1 MRVKPDIYR
10 VEINSRLSA
19 APHGAKRAVASV
31 LLLIVT
37 AATMIAA
44 PSNAMAANEP
54 QQIEYDFFVA
64 PKPLPKGSPGEL
76 IRYASTPV
84 SLGPGVPTVKAWHVM
99 YHSRDAVN
107 RDVPVTGTVMVPTT
121 AWAGSGPRPV
131 VSYAVGS
138 HGLANRCAPSRTLVA
153 GGDVEGPL
161 IGMALSK
168 GWAVVVTDYFGY
180 TTGDRPSYIVG
191 QDMGHAVLD
200 IVRAARRVPGAGVD
214 GNAKVAT
221 WGYSQGGAGTGW
233 ADSLQPS
240 YAPDVQLIAG
250 ASGGVPADL
259 KLTLDFLDGG
269 AGSGT
274 GLWFLMGPD
283 RTYGGAAW
291 PFRSQLSP
299 AGETAVADAAQACST
314 DLNASSSFQD
324 LDNYFAPPYDL
335 ASFEAL
341 PSVTR
346 ILKESSL
353 VNAPAPKVPVLQY
366 HGAPDEFVPFDTVA
380 VALHRSWCAQGV
392 KTRLDTY
399 PSEHLATAPEAAP
412 AAIQWLDDAF
422 SGRPL
427 LTNCLT

>member
-1 MRVKPDIYR
+1 MKLDIYR
-10 VEINSRLSA
+10 DESDSRLSA
-19 APHGAKRAVASV
+19 VRYGAKRAVASV

-37 AATMIAA
+37 AAVMIAA
-44 PSNAMAANEP
+44 PSNAMARNEP
-54 QQIEYDFFVA
+54 QQIEYDFFAA

-76 IRYASTPV
+76 IRYASTQV
-84 SLGPGVPTVKAWHVM
+84 NLGPGAPTVKAWHVM

-107 RDVPVTGTVMVPTT
+107 RDVPVTGTVMVPTA

-131 VSYAVGS
+131 VSYAVGT
-138 HGLANRCAPSRTLVA
+138 HGFANRCAPSRTLVA
-153 GGDVEGPL
+153 GGDLESPQ
-161 IGMALSK
+161 ITMALSK
-168 GWAVVVTDYFGY
+168 GWAVVNTDYFGY

-200 IVRAARRVPGAGVD
+200 IVRAARQVPGAGVD

-221 WGYSQGGAGTGW
+221 WGYSQGGAATGW

-250 ASGGVPADL
+250 ASGGIPADL
-259 KLTLDFLDGG
+259 KLTLNFLDGG
-269 AGSGT
+269 LGSGT

-291 PFRSQLSP
+291 PLRSQLST
-299 AGETAVADAAQACST
+299 AGEAAVAENAQACNTDQST
-314 DLNASSSFQD
+314 SYSFRN
-324 LDNYFAPPYDL
+324 LDDYFAPPYNL

-341 PSVTR
+341 PSVAR

-366 HGAPDEFVPFDTVA
+366 HGATDEYVPFDTVG

-392 KTRLDTY
+392 DTRLDRY
-399 PSEHLATAPEAAP
+399 PSEHLVTGTDGAP
-412 AAIQWLDDAF
+412 AALQWLDDAF

-427 LTNCLT
+427 LTSCLT